1 MIEAYP
7 GTQAV
12 IRAIKLLKAFSEEQ
26 PELNLSEVIQAVGLK
41 KTTAFRLLT
50 ALESEGLVERGQQTD
65 SYRLGPET
73 LALAGRA
80 LRSHD
85 LRQACR
91 TSLEKLAQETG
102 ETATLEIRVDDQ
114 VLILDEMPGH
124 HLLGTAPWL
133 GTRWPL
139 HATSTGKV
147 MLAYLPQHIRQ
158 DLLKYPLLAI
168 TEKTITSPDDLAVE
182 LTRIRG
188 QGYAVAMEE
197 VEAGFV
203 AVAAP
208 VFRLDGT
215 VSAAI
220 SIGGPLLRLTPEIIQ
235 HIAGLVMQ
243 QAKGISYRLGYQ
255 PGNED

>member
-1 MIEAYP
+1 MSEAYP

-12 IRAIKLLKAFSEEQ
+12 LRAITLLKAFSEEK
-26 PELNLSEVIQAVGLK
+26 PELNLSEIIAAADLK

-50 ALESEGLVERGQQTD
+50 ALESEGLVERGQQPDT
-65 SYRLGPET
+65 YRLGPEI

-91 TSLEKLAQETG
+91 NSLEKLAQETG

-114 VLILDEMPGH
+114 VLIMDEAPGH

-147 MLAYLPQHIRQ
+147 MLAYMSQQERQ
-158 DLLKYPLLAI
+158 VILKYPLPALTGRTLIVPERLAG
-168 TEKTITSPDDLAVE
+168 ELA
-182 LTRIRG
+182 RIRE
-188 QGYAVAMEE
+188 QGFAVALEE
-197 VEAGFV
+197 VEAGFA

-208 VFRLDGT
+208 IFRLDGT
-215 VSAAI
+215 VTAAI
-220 SIGGPLLRLTPEIIQ
+220 SIGGPLLRLTPEVIQ
-235 HIAGLVMQ
+235 RIARLVVQ
-243 QAKGISYRLGYQ
+243 QARAISYRLGYQ

>member
-1 MIEAYP
+1 MSEAYP

-12 IRAIKLLKAFSEEQ
+12 LRAITLLKAFSEEQ
-26 PELNLSEVIQAVGLK
+26 PELNLSEIIQAVDLK

-50 ALESEGLVERGQQTD
+50 ALESEGLVERGQQAD
-65 SYRLGPET
+65 SYRLGPEI

-85 LRQACR
+85 LRQATR
-91 TSLEKLAQETG
+91 GSLEKLAQETG

-114 VLILDEMPGH
+114 ALILDEIPGH

-147 MLAYLPQHIRQ
+147 MLAYLPEPLRQ
-158 DLLKYPLLAI
+158 NLLKYPLPAL
-168 TEKTITSPDDLAVE
+168 TEKTITAPDMLAHE
-182 LTRIRG
+182 LTSIRA
-188 QGYAVAMEE
+188 QGYAVALEE

-220 SIGGPLLRLTPEIIQ
+220 SIGGPLLRLTPEVIQ

-243 QAKGISYRLGYQ
+243 QARAISYRLGYA